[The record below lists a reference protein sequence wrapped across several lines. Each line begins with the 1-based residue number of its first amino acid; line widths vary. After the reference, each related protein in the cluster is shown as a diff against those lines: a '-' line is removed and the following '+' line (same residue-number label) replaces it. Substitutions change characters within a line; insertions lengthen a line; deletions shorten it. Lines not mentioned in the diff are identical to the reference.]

1 MPTDLSSRR
10 SPMMWRFQMT
20 EQIEVFRYW
29 SPFTS
34 TEQDLEQLK
43 TDGWNITGQT
53 MTGFI
58 LSRVEQKN
66 A

>member
-1 MPTDLSSRR
+1 MP
-10 SPMMWRFQMT
+10 
-20 EQIEVFRYW
+20 EQLEVFRYW

-34 TEQDLEQLK
+34 TEQELKQLQA
-43 TDGWNITGQT
+43 DGWNIAGQT